1 LSSARIASWISPL
14 LTKRFDKESANFTP
28 RCKFFITANP
38 LMKLIPLN
46 VDKKQRAPALAFSRQ
61 ALDPV
66 HNLANPPG
74 GNNLADNSAPLHL
87 DLKSQPRFHWQLPR

>member
-1 LSSARIASWISPL
+1 MLIKP
-14 LTKRFDKESANFTP
+14 FDEDSANFTP

-74 GNNLADNSAPLHL
+74 GNNLEGN
-87 DLKSQPRFHWQLPR
+87 